1 MTINDLKDIL
11 CRDHGLVSVESESLD
26 EFLALACEPQDI
38 VQAYGDKRV
47 VDIYADFNPLYGPS
61 LVIRIA

>member
-11 CRDHGLVSVESESLD
+11 CKDHGLVSVESASLD
-26 EFLALACEPQDI
+26 EFLALACEPEDI
-38 VQAYGDKRV
+38 VQEYGDKRV
-47 VDIYADFNPLYGPS
+47 VDLYADFNPLYGPS

>member
-11 CRDHGLVSVESESLD
+11 CRDHGLVSVESASVE
-26 EFLALACEPQDI
+26 EFVALACSPEFI

-47 VDIYADFNPLYGPS
+47 VDLYADFNPLYGPT

>member
-1 MTINDLKDIL
+1 M
-11 CRDHGLVSVESESLD
+11 SVESESLD

-47 VDIYADFNPLYGPS
+47 VDMYADFNPLYGPS